1 MPLLGPVAKTF
12 RHPVT
17 EAIARSCL
25 ATILV
30 GAATSAAG
38 AQATDWPT
46 RSVTMVIGFAAGG
59 NSDVLARLLIGR
71 MTEQLRQPFVI
82 EPRVG
87 GGGVVAMRS
96 IAQAEPDGYTLFF
109 AAAPQIGVTPQIQKL
124 GFDPMTELAP
134 VSAFATGP
142 FILVVNASTPVSSV
156 SEFVDLAKTRKL
168 NYGTGGAGS
177 NSHLTTALFLKRA
190 GVEGTNIPFRGTGPA
205 MAALLGGQIDFMF
218 GNASDVMPHAESGKL
233 KILGVAAAQRMKQ
246 LPNVPTINE
255 TYPNTAMPSWNGVMA
270 PARTPKP
277 IIDKVAA
284 QVIAAAKDP
293 AIVEKLARLGLEPDG
308 NTPAEFVAQIKREQP
323 QFDAAIAAAGLQQQQ

>member
-1 MPLLGPVAKTF
+1 MPLFGTMATF
-12 RHPVT
+12 QW
-17 EAIARSCL
+17 L
-25 ATILV
+25 F
-30 GAATSAAG
+30 AAG
-38 AQATDWPT
+38 ARWCAAGILVFATTLAASAQSVDWPT
-46 RSVTMVIGFAAGG
+46 RAVTMVIGFAAGG
-59 NSDVLARLLIGR
+59 NSDVLARLLTGR
-71 MTEQLRQPFVI
+71 MTEQLHQPFVI

-109 AAAPQIGVTPQIQKL
+109 AAAPQVGVTPYVQKL
-124 GFDPMTELAP
+124 GFDPLKELVP

-156 SEFVDLAKTRKL
+156 AEFVALAKTRKL

-177 NSHLTTALFLKRA
+177 NSHLSTALFLKRA
-190 GVEGTNIPFRGTGPA
+190 GVEATNIPFRGTGPA
-205 MAALLGGQIDFMF
+205 MTALLGGQIDFMF
-218 GNASDVMPHAESGKL
+218 GNASDVMPFADSGKL
-233 KILGVAAAQRMKQ
+233 KILGVAAAQRLKQ
-246 LPNVPTINE
+246 LPNVPTIGE

-277 IIDKVAA
+277 VVDKIAA

-308 NTPAEFVAQIKREQP
+308 NTPEQFISQIKREQP